1 MTNKM
6 SNDSKI
12 HYCDKMVENK
22 VCGEMNPT
30 NFEAGRYSTCKR
42 CRIKINNK
50 NRTIKNKKLEN
61 DIYETKANII
71 DPDVDIRYLIEE
83 TINNVNFIRKKSI
96 INAILDME
104 QDITD
109 VLTGSDEKIDKI
121 WNEINL
127 LREKNRILEN
137 VNSHLQDRLTDL
149 EIRILK
155 LES

>member
-22 VCGEMNPT
+22 VCGEMNPV
-30 NFEAGRYSTCKR
+30 NFETGRYSTCKR
-42 CRIKINNK
+42 CRIKMNNK
-50 NRTIKNKKLEN
+50 NRAIKNKKLEN

-104 QDITD
+104 QDII
-109 VLTGSDEKIDKI
+109 GSDEKIDKL
-121 WNEINL
+121 WDL

-137 VNSHLQDRLTDL
+137 ANSHLQDRLKDL

-155 LES
+155 LESNKKQI